1 MLRWKLVSPAGM
13 VVLVDP
19 IVSFDNAI
27 VFLDDPTAFL
37 RNPILFLVNPMVFL
51 DNPMAFL
58 DAAMV
63 YPDVPMA
70 FLGQNQV
77 RSSPCLETN
86 RPNIF
91 LDNVESLQIHTL
103 SGLCGCYDGS
113 LLGPQAWHF
122 FLILLYSLFM
132 L

>member
-1 MLRWKLVSPAGM
+1 MLRWKLVGPAAM
-13 VVLVDP
+13 VFLVDP
-19 IVSFDNAI
+19 TVSFDNAI

-37 RNPILFLVNPMVFL
+37 HNPIVFLTNPMVFL
-51 DNPMAFL
+51 DTPMAFL

-63 YPDVPMA
+63 HPHVPTA
-70 FLGQNQV
+70 FLGKNQV
-77 RSSPCLETN
+77 RSSPRLETN

-91 LDNVESLQIHTL
+91 LVSVESLQIHTL